1 MCAKFEL
8 IRTYVAKVTTLSVFK
23 KANFTVSME
32 FARSDMRAII
42 YYNYKRGLTQKAC
55 KSELDATFGVS
66 APAKG
71 TISFWYGEFRRGRK
85 STEDE
90 PRSGRPTSSA
100 TQENIDAIRKI
111 VEDDPHATYENI

>member
-1 MCAKFEL
+1 MELAK
-8 IRTYVAKVTTLSVFK
+8 
-23 KANFTVSME
+23 
-32 FARSDMRAII
+32 SDMRAII

-71 TISFWYGEFRRGRK
+71 TTSFWYGEFRRGRK

-111 VEDDPHATYENI
+111 VEDDPHATYENIQQTLGIGSGTVKTILHDHLGYRKVCKR